1 LRLGQPKFI
10 GGSVE
15 LDRSSR
21 TREGAASA
29 WRRWAAL
36 ALMGMALPAMAEVV
50 PTASFTGPPSYT
62 PGSPTS
68 STYTLVLGNTGTTTE
83 SSASVNTNFPAG
95 ATVSWSCGGAT
106 GGATCP
112 SGGAGSGT
120 GNLSNKDPGSLPQNG
135 T

>member
-1 LRLGQPKFI
+1 
-10 GGSVE
+10 
-15 LDRSSR
+15 
-21 TREGAASA
+21 
-29 WRRWAAL
+29 
-36 ALMGMALPAMAEVV
+36 MGMALPAMAEVV

-135 T
+135 TVTFTFTVSFASSLATD